1 MYHALAEALPA
12 MVAVSA
18 LDGTLVY
25 VNQRW
30 TDYTGLALAQL
41 TGDRL
46 AFVHPDDRDR
56 VSRANAAARRAG
68 LPLEIDYRVRRHD
81 GVYRWHFWRAVPIK
95 SPDGRI
101 LQWVGTT
108 TDIDDRKQ
116 IELELRASEQR
127 YRALTTTLPTIVMM
141 AGRDGRLTYFNERWY
156 EYTGISPAASPD
168 GSWLKVIHPEDLEG
182 VASTWREGVSTRL
195 PVTREYRLRR
205 HDGEYRWHFGR
216 AEPLIDADGEI
227 TGWIS
232 SVTDIEDIKR
242 AQHAAHESETRYRSL
257 SEAMPALIVT
267 MDAGGRYE
275 YANGAYLAYT
285 GLTLEQANDWQGHG
299 LIHPEDEE
307 QAAAVWM
314 QALERVEPFQNE
326 FRLRG
331 HDGRYRWHLV
341 SAVPVQG
348 DAGAPVRWITVSVD
362 IEDRRQ
368 AEDAL
373 TESEAALE
381 DQRNQLQVITDATAA
396 LISYVDSDLRYRF
409 ANGKYR
415 EWFGLDPQ
423 AIVGWRTAEVF
434 GDEAFARLRPH
445 AERALS
451 GETAVFEEY
460 VPYARGGG
468 RWVSGS
474 YQPDIGPEGVRG
486 YFALTIDIGERK
498 REEMSKQLLAD
509 VAEALTASL
518 DYDSTVAIVAQCAVP
533 AFADSAVLYLR
544 EDEGVCRITSGESG
558 RRMPAKNVYCTDA
571 GGGSPVAEALEHRRA
586 TLLRTI
592 DPGDARVRSLDGDDA
607 GDTSSLRSAI
617 VVPVS
622 IRGTSLGA
630 IAFRLAE
637 SGRLYDEADL
647 QTAEEVARRAAMA
660 IENAR
665 LYREARRANEASGA
679 ALRDAEAANEKLRF
693 LAEASALI
701 SESLEHEQTMQRLA
715 RLAVSYLADWCA
727 IDLKTADGFTRLAFA
742 GADQALVRE
751 AEGLRERY
759 PADPEGP
766 HGSPY
771 VMRTGRRE
779 YIPDIT
785 ESTLREVSSDEG
797 LLDAIRRFRLRS
809 SLCEPLVARGRL
821 LGTMTFAT
829 EGDRVLTP
837 ADVELAAEFTR
848 RAAIALDNS
857 QLYQDARRAL
867 EEREE
872 ALILAETANANLRFL
887 AEARGILS
895 EALDFSEALDKLMQ
909 TLVPRIADFASVV
922 VRRADGHFERLT
934 TRWTSEEWREHGERP
949 MNFNPEA
956 ESGIPGVLRSGQP
969 ELMSVIPERLYFELW
984 PDGERRQIAR
994 RSPMRSYVIVPLRF
1008 TDGSHAAL
1016 SLVSSTPGRYRDED
1030 LELLQDFAQR
1040 AAIALDNARLFSELR
1055 EAAEELR
1062 RANAA
1067 KDEFL
1072 GLVSHELKTPI
1083 TTIMGN
1089 AEVLFRRSDAL
1100 DAESRAGALADI
1112 RNDAERLHRI
1122 IENLLVLARLE
1133 RGQQFEREPLLVHR
1147 LTERL
1152 TNEHRRRF
1160 PRRTIRVHAE
1170 TDAGPALAESGY
1182 TELVLRNLMSNAE
1195 KYSPAHEPID
1205 VFIERIGREIVVR
1218 VLDRGV
1224 GFAPEEAEELFTP
1237 FYRSPSVPMNVQGIG
1252 IGLAVCKRLIEV
1264 QTGRVWAMPR
1274 EGGGSEV
1281 GFALPAIDEAD
1292 VAASLRK

>member
-1 MYHALAEALPA
+1 
-12 MVAVSA
+12 
-18 LDGTLVY
+18 
-25 VNQRW
+25 
-30 TDYTGLALAQL
+30 
-41 TGDRL
+41 
-46 AFVHPDDRDR
+46 
-56 VSRANAAARRAG
+56 NAAARKSG
-68 LPLEIDYRVRRHD
+68 MPLEIDYRVRRHD
-81 GVYRWHFWRAVPIK
+81 GAYRWHFWRAIPIK
-95 SPDGRI
+95 SPEGRI
-101 LQWVGTT
+101 IQWVGTT

-127 YRALTTTLPTIVMM
+127 YRALTGTLPSIVMM
-141 AGRDGRLTYFNERWY
+141 AERDGRLTYFNERWY
-156 EYTGISPAASPD
+156 EYTGIAPTASPD
-168 GSWLKVIHPEDLEG
+168 GSWLDVIHPEDREG
-182 VASTWREGVSTRL
+182 VASTWREGVATRQ

-205 HDGEYRWHFGR
+205 HDGTYRWHFGR
-216 AEPLIDADGEI
+216 AEPIVGADDEI

-232 SVTDIEDIKR
+232 SITDIEDIKR
-242 AQHAAHESETRYRSL
+242 AQDVAHESETRYRSL

-267 MDAGGRYE
+267 MDGSGRYE

-285 GLTLEQANDWQGHG
+285 GLTLEQANDWQGEA

-307 QAAAVWM
+307 QATAVWVR
-314 QALERVEPFQNE
+314 ALELVEPFQNE
-326 FRLRG
+326 FRLRR

-341 SAVPVQG
+341 SAVPVRAE
-348 DAGAPVRWITVSVD
+348 AGVPVRWITVSVD

-381 DQRNQLQVITDATAA
+381 DQRNQLQVITDTTAA

-423 AIVGWRTAEVF
+423 SIVGWRTAEVF
-434 GDEAFARLRPH
+434 GEDAFARLQPH

-468 RWVSGS
+468 RWVSGT
-474 YQPDIGPEGVRG
+474 YQPDIGPDGVRG

-518 DYDSTVAIVAQCAVP
+518 DYDSTITAVARCAVP
-533 AFADSAVLYLR
+533 RFADSVLVYLR
-544 EDEGVCRITSGESG
+544 EDDGAVTRITTGHDGWHLLVKNPYTIEG
-558 RRMPAKNVYCTDA
+558 RGGVPVTDA
-571 GGGSPVAEALEHRRA
+571 LEQRRT
-586 TLLRTI
+586 TLLATI
-592 DPGDARVRSLDGDDA
+592 AAGETHPNVLDGDDSGEA
-607 GDTSSLRSAI
+607 LPLRSAI
-617 VVPVS
+617 VVPLS
-622 IRGTSLGA
+622 LRGTSLGA
-630 IAFRLAE
+630 IAFCLVE
-637 SGRLYDEADL
+637 SERHYDDADL
-647 QTAEEVARRAAMA
+647 QTAEEISRRAAMA

-665 LYREARRANEASGA
+665 LYREARRANEASGE

-693 LAEASALI
+693 LSEASALI

-727 IDLKTADGFTRLAFA
+727 IDLKTPDGFMRLAFA
-742 GADQALVRE
+742 GADQGLVHE

-759 PADPEGP
+759 PVDPEGP

-785 ESTLREVSSDEG
+785 ETLLREVSPDDDV
-797 LLDAIRRFRLRS
+797 LDAIRRFRLRS
-809 SLCEPLVARGRL
+809 SLCEPLIARGRL
-821 LGTMTFAT
+821 LGTMSFAT
-829 EGDRVLTP
+829 EGERVLTP

-895 EALDFSEALDKLMQ
+895 EALDFDQAMDKLLQ
-909 TLVPRIADFASVV
+909 TLVPRLADYASLVV
-922 VRRADGHFERLT
+922 CRPGGDLERLAH
-934 TRWTSEEWREHGERP
+934 RWASEEWREHAEQP
-949 MNFNPEA
+949 MSFNPEA
-956 ESGIPGVLRSGQP
+956 AWGIPGVLRSRKP

-984 PDGERRQIAR
+984 PDGETRQVAR
-994 RSPMRSYVIVPLRF
+994 TSPMRSYVIVPMHF
-1008 TDGSHAAL
+1008 SDGTDVVL
-1016 SLVSSTPGRYRDED
+1016 SLVSSTPGRYREDD
-1030 LELLQDFAQR
+1030 LELLQDFAHR
-1040 AAIALDNARLFSELR
+1040 AAVALDNARLFSELR

-1147 LTERL
+1147 LAERL
-1152 TNEHRRRF
+1152 ANEHRRRF
-1160 PRRTIRVHAE
+1160 PRRTIQVHAE
-1170 TDAGPALAESGY
+1170 TDAGAALAETGY
-1182 TELVLRNLMSNAE
+1182 AELVLRNLMSNAE

-1205 VFIERIGREIVVR
+1205 IFIERRGREIVVR
-1218 VLDRGV
+1218 VLDRGI

-1237 FYRSPSVPMNVQGIG
+1237 FYRSTSVPMNVQGIG

-1264 QTGRVWAMPR
+1264 QNGRVWAAPR